1 MSKYLL
7 CIILFVIFFLTA
19 QPATAD
25 FKSEEDK
32 SIETSQKL
40 LNATVKV
47 EWGDIRTGGAEGT
60 GFYIAPNT
68 ILTAEHVIHL
78 APSSQV
84 KLTKKDGT
92 VCTGTIGYREEIT
105 PDLSIITTDCT
116 GTPLTLATS
125 AVEGQTILAA
135 GNPSGYDFTVSKGII
150 GAFRSGYI
158 QFDAKVNYGSSGGIL
173 SNLGGEIVGVV
184 VQKALGDTYIGF
196 AQPYSTVKKF
206 LEHSGVNQN

>member
-1 MSKYLL
+1 MKNKLIIAFL
-7 CIILFVIFFLTA
+7 IILLFSQSPTS
-19 QPATAD
+19 AD
-25 FKSEEDK
+25 FKSEEQQ
-32 SIETSQKL
+32 SISTAQKL

-47 EWGDIRTGGAEGT
+47 EWGDIRAGGAEGT

-158 QFDAKVNYGSSGGIL
+158 QFDAKVNYGSSGGVL
-173 SNLGGEIVGVV
+173 TNLGGEIVGVV
-184 VQKALGDTYIGF
+184 VRKTKEDAYIGF
-196 AQPYSTVKKF
+196 AEPYSTVKKF
-206 LEHSGVNQN
+206 LEHGGVIQN